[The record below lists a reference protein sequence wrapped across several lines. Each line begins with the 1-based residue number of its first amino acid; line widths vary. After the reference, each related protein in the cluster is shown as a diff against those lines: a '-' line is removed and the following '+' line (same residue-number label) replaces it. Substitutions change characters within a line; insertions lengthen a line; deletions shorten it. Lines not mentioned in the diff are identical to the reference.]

1 MCIIKILSMA
11 KINIEGHSLF
21 TYDYS
26 PYKEIYWK
34 ELSHLMVAKYGQ
46 TTIDDFEKVNDCLND
61 CFLYF
66 IKKFEDIILNIYNF
80 KFYCYIFRL
89 HEDSLKLMLK
99 EREGSLKLFEM
110 IQEPHFAVYRRVLK
124 IVLEQGCN
132 NEINWGTIDDALR
145 VKFDEN
151 VQRLFY
157 IGMWLYN
164 ISDSI
169 AYHRMLDG
177 AYIITF
183 EDNEIIINWKNNFG
197 SLKNHLLSHFS
208 KAYETGVVDDAGVV
222 ELREKMEECYQIEFD
237 MTFGLPFYLK
247 KHFSENPCQTI
258 EPYVLPINLKSIFNH
273 VKDEDAVNIFRGLSI
288 SRDNCLSLTETILK
302 PYSTERF
309 LYRPFLIY
317 NINNEQRLLTSE
329 DKFSESIYV
338 LATNAVQWNTLN
350 PEWAENKCMQKY
362 ISQKGNEHDKLL
374 EDRIEENLNE
384 NNNLFARN
392 IKSLKTS
399 SNNNVNIDNSD
410 CGEIDF
416 IIIDECRKEI
426 IVADAKYNK
435 ARYEAIGYR
444 QDYTNFVK
452 KYEPQLQKKVDWVKN
467 NVSIVNQHFAKISD
481 KQNIDIV
488 SYNVVGL
495 FLINTPTFYMFCG
508 KYTTIDIDNFQH
520 YIKGRNIYPDITL
533 TLENGEQI
541 IFTYPYFK

>member
-1 MCIIKILSMA
+1 MA
-11 KINIEGHSLF
+11 KIYIEGHTLF
-21 TYDYS
+21 TYEHS
-26 PYKEIYWK
+26 PYKDFYWK
-34 ELSHLMVAKYGQ
+34 ELSQLMSKKYAS
-46 TTIDDFEKVNDCLND
+46 TLDDFEKVNECLNE

-66 IKKFEDIILNIYNF
+66 IEKFEEIIVNIDNF
-80 KFYCYIFRL
+80 KFYCYVFRL

-99 EREGSLKLFEM
+99 EREGSIKLFEM
-110 IQEPHFAVYRRVLK
+110 IEEPHFAVYRRVLK
-124 IVLEQGCN
+124 IILEQGCN
-132 NEINWGTIDDALR
+132 VEMNWGKIDAASKDE
-145 VKFDEN
+145 FNEN

-164 ISDSI
+164 ISDNI

-183 EDNEIIINWKNNFG
+183 EDNEIVINWKNNYG

-208 KAYETGVVDDAGVV
+208 KAYETGVVDDDGVT
-222 ELREKMEECYQIEFD
+222 ELRKKIEECYEID
-237 MTFGLPFYLK
+237 YDITFGLPFYLK

-258 EPYVLPINLKSIFNH
+258 EPYVLPINLKSKFNH
-273 VKDEDAVNIFRGLSI
+273 LKDEVNIFKGLSI
-288 SRDNCLSLTETILK
+288 SKDNLLSLAETILK

-309 LYRPFLIY
+309 LYRPFLVY
-317 NINNEQRLLTSE
+317 NINSEQRLLTSE
-329 DKFSESIYV
+329 GKFSESIYV
-338 LATNAVQWNTLN
+338 ISTNAVQWNTLN
-350 PEWAENKCMQKY
+350 PEWSENKCMQKY

-374 EDRIEENLNE
+374 EDRIEENLQE
-384 NNNLFARN
+384 NKILFARN

-399 SNNNVNIDNSD
+399 TNNNVNIDNSD

-416 IIIDECRKEI
+416 IIIDEIRKEI

-444 QDYTNFVK
+444 QDFTNFVK
-452 KYEPQLQKKVDWVKN
+452 KYEPQLQKKVNWVKN
-467 NVSIVNQHFAKISD
+467 NVTIVNQHFTKISG
-481 KQNIDIV
+481 KQNIDISTYEV
-488 SYNVVGL
+488 IGL

-508 KYTTIDIDNFQH
+508 NYSTIDIENFDL
-520 YIKGRNIYPDITL
+520 YIKGENVYPDITL